1 MKICLVCEKN
11 LVKKI
16 HKSGRLESD
25 KFFEARIFCNKSCA
39 VRYSNAARQGKV
51 PRLPKVMKIA
61 PMDVVPGIN
70 AARMAW

>member
-1 MKICLVCEKN
+1 MKICLVCEKD

-16 HKSGRLESD
+16 HNSGRLESD
-25 KFFEARIFCNKSCA
+25 KFFEARIFCGKSCA

-61 PMDVVPGIN
+61 PMDVVTGIN